1 MKMCLCMGIY
11 GYVKCMCVR
20 ACGGAYM
27 CVRGS
32 MQVDICVQV
41 HACSWAPSRGGKQD
55 HTHTLGAIYPVEN
68 TWVDPSTSLILKHT

>member
-1 MKMCLCMGIY
+1 
-11 GYVKCMCVR
+11 
-20 ACGGAYM
+20 M

-32 MQVDICVQV
+32 MQVDIRVQV

-55 HTHTLGAIYPVEN
+55 HTHTLGAIYAVEN